1 MDLVDWRGWGGVRCL
16 GLPQEV
22 REGWFVAFVLE
33 RFGRGLLPAIFYLQW
48 RSATPSLT
56 VSGLTL
62 GGNANQ
68 EKGVGNY
75 GQIICVQNDQNL
87 KTALITFSS
96 WKCVAFSIAPINHP
110 LVSSI
115 KSKELDS

>member
-1 MDLVDWRGWGGVRCL
+1 MPWS
-16 GLPQEV
+16 QEV
-22 REGWFVAFVLE
+22 RKGFV
-33 RFGRGLLPAIFYLQW
+33 AIFYLQW